1 MSVKSRDATAQNS
14 TIANIFRPDNGH
26 VHSQKILI
34 RYCEKQ
40 LRKMQKKSIFHRVTD
55 EGWIYRVAPNIVIF
69 DVAMF

>member
-34 RYCEKQ
+34 RYYEKQ
-40 LRKMQKKSIFHRVTD
+40 LRKMQKNQYFIELRMKD
-55 EGWIYRVAPNIVIF
+55 ESTGWPQIL
-69 DVAMF
+69 